1 MSPWLRGGAAL
12 VALSEAAALALL
24 TSARDWSASEYTWSG
39 SLLDICAV
47 SVARVACVSALS
59 VAPALLLAGKR
70 AALGATALLLLGCAV
85 LAVAKLAGAHAFAPR
100 EAKAHALLWVA
111 VVAPMV
117 ELALLT
123 LSALG
128 AERQR
133 SRAARTVLGSHG
145 ESDGVEEDGEGSD
158 GDESAP
164 DALGYR
170 KLESGDA
177 RYAGQGTS
185 FRRVLSLAW
194 PERYLLAAGLVCLF
208 VASASQMVIPAMFGT
223 IIETISKTRDQ
234 GQLDRTVLLMV
245 AVFFVSSLFSMTRG
259 TLFNLAGERLVAR
272 FRVRVF
278 DSVISQDVA
287 FFDTAQSGE
296 LMSRISNDTSKVQ
309 DAATTNVSMGLRFLA
324 QVLVGIAI
332 ILAISWKL
340 TLLML
345 SVLPPLLLVARS
357 FGMRM
362 KDLSRRY
369 QDALA
374 SGSEVAE
381 QAFSNVRTVR
391 AFSKEDYEV
400 ARYRARIGASY
411 TVGAA
416 MAVAYG
422 LFLGVVGFAAYMACA
437 LVLWYGGRLVI
448 QGDEQLTAAKLTA
461 FLLYTIQIAVAL
473 GGLTQLYSSLMAAV
487 GASERMF
494 ELIDRVP
501 AVPTDKLGAR
511 RAPPS
516 LDDVAGLISF
526 RGVSFSY
533 PSRPDVQVLRD
544 VSFDCA
550 PGRVTALVGPS
561 GSGKST
567 VINLILRFY
576 DPTGGA
582 VLLDGKDVRTM
593 STVRLRSAIGLV
605 AQMPV
610 LFSCSIRD
618 NICYGVHRKVSDDEV
633 RKAAEEAN
641 AHGFISKFPV
651 SWIRVKEMQARCP
664 TRAGLT
670 LTRQPAPDSDLA
682 FALAAL
688 LISLLFLLLLS
699 LWPRPARASRRT
711 TGRLRYYGWG
721 ARRYA
726 QRRRAPACSHRART
740 SGERKVSSPRR
751 SDECAR

>member
-1 MSPWLRGGAAL
+1 
-12 VALSEAAALALL
+12 
-24 TSARDWSASEYTWSG
+24 
-39 SLLDICAV
+39 
-47 SVARVACVSALS
+47 
-59 VAPALLLAGKR
+59 
-70 AALGATALLLLGCAV
+70 
-85 LAVAKLAGAHAFAPR
+85 
-100 EAKAHALLWVA
+100 
-111 VVAPMV
+111 
-117 ELALLT
+117 
-123 LSALG
+123 
-128 AERQR
+128 
-133 SRAARTVLGSHG
+133 
-145 ESDGVEEDGEGSD
+145 
-158 GDESAP
+158 
-164 DALGYR
+164 
-170 KLESGDA
+170 
-177 RYAGQGTS
+177 
-185 FRRVLSLAW
+185 
-194 PERYLLAAGLVCLF
+194 
-208 VASASQMVIPAMFGT
+208 
-223 IIETISKTRDQ
+223 
-234 GQLDRTVLLMV
+234 
-245 AVFFVSSLFSMTRG
+245 
-259 TLFNLAGERLVAR
+259 
-272 FRVRVF
+272 
-278 DSVISQDVA
+278 
-287 FFDTAQSGE
+287 
-296 LMSRISNDTSKVQ
+296 
-309 DAATTNVSMGLRFLA
+309 
-324 QVLVGIAI
+324 
-332 ILAISWKL
+332 
-340 TLLML
+340 ML

-374 SGSEVAE
+374 AGSELAE

-411 TVGAA
+411 SVGAA

-473 GGLTQLYSSLMAAV
+473 GGLTQIYSSLMAAV

-501 AVPTDKLGAR
+501 AVPTDKLGGAR
-511 RAPPS
+511 RAPPG

-561 GSGKST
+561 GGGKST

-576 DPTGGA
+576 DPTSGA

-618 NICYGVHRKVSDDEV
+618 NICYGVHRKVTDDEV

-651 SWIRVKEMQARCP
+651 S
-664 TRAGLT
+664 
-670 LTRQPAPDSDLA
+670 
-682 FALAAL
+682 
-688 LISLLFLLLLS
+688 
-699 LWPRPARASRRT
+699 
-711 TGRLRYYGWG
+711 
-721 ARRYA
+721 
-726 QRRRAPACSHRART
+726 
-740 SGERKVSSPRR
+740 
-751 SDECAR
+751 